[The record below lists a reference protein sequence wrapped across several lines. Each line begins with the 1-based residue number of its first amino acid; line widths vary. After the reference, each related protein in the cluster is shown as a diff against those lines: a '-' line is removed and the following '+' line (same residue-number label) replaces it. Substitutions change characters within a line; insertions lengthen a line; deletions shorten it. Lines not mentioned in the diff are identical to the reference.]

1 MITSLF
7 KTLWGGDE
15 DPEWNEPLLADE
27 EELDGLAEEL
37 SNILGWVEQLNE
49 VDTEGVAPMS
59 SVIEGMELRP
69 REDKVTDGNCRDAVL
84 SNAPATRDGFFVV
97 PKVIE

>member
-1 MITSLF
+1 MPVDKSTVIRIAQ
-7 KTLWGGDE
+7 
-15 DPEWNEPLLADE
+15 LARIQVPE

-49 VDTEGVAPMS
+49 VDTDGVAPMS

-69 REDKVTDGNCRDAVL
+69 RADKVTDGDCLDAVL
-84 SNAPATRDGFFVV
+84 SNAPETRDGFFVV

>member
-1 MITSLF
+1 MSVDKSTVVRIAQ
-7 KTLWGGDE
+7 
-15 DPEWNEPLLADE
+15 LARIRVQQ

-49 VDTEGVAPMS
+49 VDTDGVAPMTAVS
-59 SVIEGMELRP
+59 DGMELRP
-69 REDKVTDGNCRDAVL
+69 RKDEITDGKCRDDVL
-84 SNAPATRDGFFVV
+84 SNAPETSDGFFVV

>member
-1 MITSLF
+1 MSVDKSTVVRIAQLARIRVPE
-7 KTLWGGDE
+7 E
-15 DPEWNEPLLADE
+15 D
-27 EELDGLAEEL
+27 LDGLAEEL

-49 VDTEGVAPMS
+49 VDTEGVAPMT
-59 SVIEGMELRP
+59 SVTEGMVLRA

-84 SNAPATRDGFFVV
+84 SNAPESRDGFFVV